1 MTRNLIFSLSFT
13 VLLIVSGCYYTQ
25 VASPQQS
32 SEEKAWEALIMDSY
46 SGYEPPP
53 AVIRNDRKRPTVTP
67 IAKAE
72 PQDESDA
79 AKPEALSVKEEPAAE
94 VKDAPAD
101 KPADAPADKPADAPA
116 DKPADAPADKPADV
130 PADKPADAPADKP
143 ADAPA
148 DKPAD
153 KPAAPATG
161 VTPPDPTNS
170 TVYEVKYGDTLGSIA
185 QKTYGSAR
193 YSNVIFKANAD
204 ILKNPNRLKPGMKLI
219 LPKL

>member
-72 PQDESDA
+72 PQDESNA
-79 AKPEALSVKEEPAAE
+79 AKPEALAVKEEPAAE

-101 KPADAPADKPADAPA
+101 KPADAPADKPAD
-116 DKPADAPADKPADV
+116 
-130 PADKPADAPADKP
+130 KPADAPADKP

-148 DKPAD
+148 DKPADAPAD

>member
-72 PQDESDA
+72 PQSESNA
-79 AKPEALSVKEEPAAE
+79 AKPEALSSMLMRIQG
-94 VKDAPAD
+94 
-101 KPADAPADKPADAPA
+101 
-116 DKPADAPADKPADV
+116 
-130 PADKPADAPADKP
+130 
-143 ADAPA
+143 
-148 DKPAD
+148 
-153 KPAAPATG
+153 TS
-161 VTPPDPTNS
+161 VTPAS
-170 TVYEVKYGDTLGSIA
+170 WA
-185 QKTYGSAR
+185 AR
-193 YSNVIFKANAD
+193 SRRSP
-204 ILKNPNRLKPGMKLI
+204 LMSS
-219 LPKL
+219 